1 MNKTQRE
8 FDNRDKFIE
17 LGYNIA
23 YYRKHAGLTQEQ
35 LAERVG
41 ISRQHLGAIEA
52 PNLVRPI
59 SLELLFNIADV
70 LDIPAY
76 KLLRFRDEE
85 LNYLRGLL
93 RFTVAL
99 DFAFRLTSRQRSPA
113 AVTYGSWTL
122 YYATYG

>member
-41 ISRQHLGAIEA
+41 ISRQHIGAIEA

-85 LNYLRGLL
+85 
-93 RFTVAL
+93 
-99 DFAFRLTSRQRSPA
+99 
-113 AVTYGSWTL
+113 
-122 YYATYG
+122 

>member
-1 MNKTQRE
+1 MTKTQRE

-85 LNYLRGLL
+85 
-93 RFTVAL
+93 
-99 DFAFRLTSRQRSPA
+99 
-113 AVTYGSWTL
+113 
-122 YYATYG
+122 

>member
-70 LDIPAY
+70 LDVPAY

-85 LNYLRGLL
+85 
-93 RFTVAL
+93 
-99 DFAFRLTSRQRSPA
+99 
-113 AVTYGSWTL
+113 
-122 YYATYG
+122 

>member
-1 MNKTQRE
+1 MDKTQRE

-41 ISRQHLGAIEA
+41 ISRQHLGSIEA

-59 SLELLFNIADV
+59 SLDLLFNIADV
-70 LDIPAY
+70 LNIPSY

-85 LNYLRGLL
+85 
-93 RFTVAL
+93 
-99 DFAFRLTSRQRSPA
+99 
-113 AVTYGSWTL
+113 
-122 YYATYG
+122 

>member
-70 LDIPAY
+70 LDIPAC

-85 LNYLRGLL
+85 
-93 RFTVAL
+93 
-99 DFAFRLTSRQRSPA
+99 
-113 AVTYGSWTL
+113 
-122 YYATYG
+122 

>member
-59 SLELLFNIADV
+59 SLELLFNIADL

-85 LNYLRGLL
+85 
-93 RFTVAL
+93 
-99 DFAFRLTSRQRSPA
+99 
-113 AVTYGSWTL
+113 
-122 YYATYG
+122 

>member
-41 ISRQHLGAIEA
+41 ISPQHLGAIEA

-85 LNYLRGLL
+85 
-93 RFTVAL
+93 
-99 DFAFRLTSRQRSPA
+99 
-113 AVTYGSWTL
+113 
-122 YYATYG
+122 